1 MANTPPKLIVTLP
14 DGEVRKYA
22 LQVDSVR
29 MGRADDNTVVID
41 DPSLSAHHAVLHQMG
56 DRYEILDLGST
67 NGLEFQGERIISR
80 LLEDGD
86 ELKIGAVSLQFID
99 PDHPPAIE
107 SEGDAVVG
115 VEEEGEEAA
124 APPPPSPPPASD
136 VAEVTL
142 DATPAPVAVRKTAT
156 QPRGPVQ
163 LDSEG
168 GGFVAGVVLFLFTL
182 LAPVVGLH
190 VRHFQET
197 GGNLMILDFLEARSG
212 EMVEENAT
220 DSEGLPP
227 ENEVEDESP

>member
-14 DGEVRKYA
+14 DGEVRKYS

-29 MGRADDNTVVID
+29 IGRADDNMVVID

-56 DRYEILDLGST
+56 ERYEILDLGST
-67 NGLEFQGERIISR
+67 NGLEFRGERIISR

-86 ELKIGAVSLQFID
+86 ELKIGAVSLQFLD
-99 PDHPPAIE
+99 PEHPAATSP
-107 SEGDAVVG
+107 EGDAVAG
-115 VEEEGEEAA
+115 EEVVDEAA
-124 APPPPSPPPASD
+124 AASPPAAD

-142 DATPAPVAVRKTAT
+142 DAAPAPEAVRKTAT
-156 QPRGPVQ
+156 QPRGPVR

-168 GGFVAGVVLFLFTL
+168 GGFVAGAVLFIFTL

-212 EMVEENAT
+212 EAVDESAAEPEE
-220 DSEGLPP
+220 LPP
-227 ENEVEDESP
+227 ANEAEEESP